1 MITFYRDSHKI
12 SEIDIPLHQA
22 KAALEILNIN
32 HPGRWSISAQF
43 KAKNACTFVF
53 GKKSKS

>member
-1 MITFYRDSHKI
+1 MITFYRGSRKI

-22 KAALEILNIN
+22 KAALEILNID

-53 GKKSKS
+53 GKRK